1 MAKVWK
7 DALVKGE
14 MYKKSDFGIRPPNT
28 RRTDQLVQGEFY
40 SFFNMADDRGR
51 DNELQDDGFV
61 YGVNGNEWALIE
73 PGQQTLLRRRIF
85 IHEDDNAPGEF
96 TYIGE
101 TTREERYKDENR
113 NKAYF

>member
-1 MAKVWK
+1 MAQVWK
-7 DALVKGE
+7 NILKKGE
-14 MYKKSDFGIRPPNT
+14 PYRKNQFGIKWPNT
-28 RRTDQLVQGEFY
+28 MRTDQLVQGEFY
-40 SFFNMADDRGR
+40 SFFNMTGDRGR
-51 DNELQDDGFV
+51 NNEKQEDGFV

-73 PGQQTLLRRRIF
+73 PGEQTSLHRRIF